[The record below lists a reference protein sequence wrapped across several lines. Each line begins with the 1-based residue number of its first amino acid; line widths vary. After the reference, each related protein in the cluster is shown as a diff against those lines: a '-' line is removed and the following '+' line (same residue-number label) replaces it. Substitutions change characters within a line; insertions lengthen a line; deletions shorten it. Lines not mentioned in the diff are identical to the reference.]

1 MNSWLIEIE
10 INTKKDVCKILIG
23 TNYDLE
29 NDRKVTYQEGKEFTT
44 NNGMKFFEVSE
55 RKNINVNE
63 AFDLLLEDIMNNIS
77 NTKEKKDDEKEVR
90 LVLTSENNKKEKER
104 CYII

>member
-1 MNSWLIEIE
+1 MIEIRK
-10 INTKKDVCKILIG
+10 NAKKDISIILVG
-23 TNYDLE
+23 TNCDLE
-29 NDRKVTYQEGKEFTT
+29 DERIVTYQEGKEFTT